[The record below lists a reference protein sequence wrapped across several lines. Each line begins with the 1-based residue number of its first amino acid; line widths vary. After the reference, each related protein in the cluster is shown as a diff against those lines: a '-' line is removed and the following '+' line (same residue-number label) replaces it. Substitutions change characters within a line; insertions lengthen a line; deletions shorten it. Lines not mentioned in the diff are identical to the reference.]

1 MNVLLTR
8 RFRFS
13 ASHRYWVPNWSEEKN
28 RQTFGPTIRD
38 HGHNYTVFVTLSGPV
53 DPVTGMVVNLSD
65 VRRWVDP
72 VIEELD
78 HRRLDQDIPY
88 FREHLPTTEN
98 IAKYLWERIAPLLPE
113 GLTLA
118 GIRVVEGEDL
128 MAGIG
133 SPSFTDLSG
142 GAGLAT
148 HLRPDLFVLG
158 RRYRFSASHAMR
170 VKAWNEE
177 KNRQVYGKCSR
188 PGGHGHD
195 YVLEVYVTGE
205 PDPVTGRVVD
215 VLRMDQAVGAVL
227 DQVDH
232 RRLDRD
238 VPFFQD
244 RVASSEN
251 LLLFF
256 YERLSQ
262 TLSRLAG
269 LRLWETENN
278 VVELWNR

>member
-13 ASHRYWVPNWSEEKN
+13 ASHRYWVPAWSEEKN
-28 RQTFGPTIRD
+28 LQVFGPTTRD

-72 VIEELD
+72 IIEELD
-78 HRRLDQDIPY
+78 HRRLDRDIPF
-88 FREHLPTTEN
+88 FRDHLPTTEN
-98 IAKYLWERIAPLLPE
+98 IARYLWDRIASLLPE
-113 GLTLA
+113 GLQLA
-118 GIRVVEGEDL
+118 GVRVVEGEDL
-128 MAGIG
+128 MASVGVAPFMD
-133 SPSFTDLSG
+133 SARFSFE
-142 GAGLAT
+142 
-148 HLRPDLFVLG
+148 RPLQPGVMMLG

-170 VKAWNEE
+170 VKEWDEE
-177 KNRQVYGKCSR
+177 KNLQVYGKCSR

-195 YVLEVYVTGE
+195 YILEVYIAGEVDPETGQLE
-205 PDPVTGRVVD
+205 D
-215 VLRMDQAVGAVL
+215 VRNLDQAVQRVL
-227 DQVDH
+227 ETVDH
-232 RRLDRD
+232 RRLDQD
-238 VPFFQD
+238 VPYFRD

-256 YERLSQ
+256 YGELSK
-262 TLSRLAG
+262 TLSHLAG